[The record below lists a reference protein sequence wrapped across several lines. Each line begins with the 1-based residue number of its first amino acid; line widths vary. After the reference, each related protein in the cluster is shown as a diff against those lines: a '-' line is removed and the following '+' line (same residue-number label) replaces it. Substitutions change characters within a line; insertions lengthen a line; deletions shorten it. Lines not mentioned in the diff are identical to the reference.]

1 MIGTYPGMLYNVGR
15 FLTTNSKIDIYIYIY
30 IYIYIEFIASVVIL
44 SHAKDLFHFF
54 FFGSL
59 FQNSFEKML
68 TLMNM
73 WFIDTNEFSSRLLHV
88 SSIQT

>member
-30 IYIYIEFIASVVIL
+30 VEFIASVVFL
-44 SHAKDLFHFF
+44 SHAKDLFQTF

-73 WFIDTNEFSSRLLHV
+73 WFIDTNEFGSRLLHV